1 MTEDD
6 TRPEDQKREDPNQE
20 DPYGDDDGYL
30 AGHLLIAMPS
40 MLDPRFSRTVIY
52 LCAHNEEGAMGLVI
66 NRLIGSLTFTE
77 LLDQLNVKADLV
89 LPTKPVHFGG
99 PVETTRGFVLHSSDF
114 VSEES
119 VEMDQGIALTATMDI
134 LRLIAE
140 GEGPSQSIMALGY
153 AGWGPGQLEKEI
165 QENAWLSVKPD
176 MDLLF
181 GNDLDDKW
189 DQALAKLGIS
199 AHLLSGD
206 AGHA

>member
-1 MTEDD
+1 MIDKPQSDGPD
-6 TRPEDQKREDPNQE
+6 TDGPTTGGETAAE
-20 DPYGDDDGYL
+20 DGYL

-89 LPTKPVHFGG
+89 LPQKPVHFGG
-99 PVETTRGFVLHSSDF
+99 PVETTRGFVLHSDDF
-114 VSEES
+114 VSAES
-119 VEMDQGIALTATMDI
+119 VEMDTGIALTATMDI

-140 GEGPSQSIMALGY
+140 GNGPSKSIMALGY

-181 GNDLDDKW
+181 GNDLDEKW

-199 AHLLSGD
+199 AHLLSAD